1 MTFFEEVILLHEIYE
16 EEENAQKV
24 LMKAE
29 QIKWDGHSHTLDKLY
44 SDIKL
49 AWLRISPEVDMMKV
63 CARQMIKL
71 ITERNFKLGAY
82 LQEQVDRKL
91 LQLNDYVIFKESE
104 AWLDRDALVHSSLRQ
119 SENSGYLLREREF
132 HQLE

>member
-1 MTFFEEVILLHEIYE
+1 MTFYEEVILLCKTYE

-24 LMKAE
+24 LLRAE
-29 QIKWDGHSHTLDKLY
+29 QIEWDGCNHTLDKLY

-49 AWLRISPEVDMMKV
+49 AWLMISPGADMTKI
-63 CARQMIKL
+63 CARQLIKL

-91 LQLNDYVIFKESE
+91 LQLNDFTIFKESE
-104 AWLDRDALVHSSLRQ
+104 AWLNRDALVRSSQ
-119 SENSGYLLREREF
+119 HQFNSGEF
-132 HQLE
+132 RQLE